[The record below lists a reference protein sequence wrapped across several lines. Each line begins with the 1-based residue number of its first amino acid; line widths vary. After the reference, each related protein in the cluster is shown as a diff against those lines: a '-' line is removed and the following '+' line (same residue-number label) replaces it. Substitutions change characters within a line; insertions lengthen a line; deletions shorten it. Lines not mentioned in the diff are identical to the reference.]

1 MPKLYQKDN
10 SRSLTILP
18 KYQRNRRKSL
28 KYWLRVYQRRLYLS
42 FRNLKGNPITLARGL
57 ALGVFAGCFPFFG
70 LQSIIGV
77 VLATI
82 FRGSKVAAIAGTW
95 ISNPLTYI
103 PIYVFN
109 FKVGKLLLG
118 VETISSQEINLESIS
133 AFMELGSTFAI
144 VLLTGCC
151 VVGLI
156 LAPISY
162 VVSLSVFKRLQRK
175 KSRLRKKRSPHR
187 KKPPVNLNK

>member
-1 MPKLYQKDN
+1 MSKLYQKDN
-10 SRSLTILP
+10 SRSFTIFS
-18 KYQRNRRKSL
+18 KYRRKRRKTF
-28 KYWLRVYQRRLYLS
+28 KYWLRFYQRRFYLS
-42 FRNLKGNPITLARGL
+42 FRNLKGKPLTLARGL

-77 VLATI
+77 VLASI

-118 VETISSQEINLESIS
+118 VETISSKEISLESIS
-133 AFMELGSTFAI
+133 GFMELGSSFAL

-156 LAPISY
+156 LSIISY
-162 VVSLSVFKRLQRK
+162 FVSLSVFERFQRK
-175 KSRLRKKRSPHR
+175 KSRLRKRSSYSKNR
-187 KKPPVNLNK
+187 L